1 MKQSHVYI
9 GIAVLLAAFL
19 SGCAHKGPL
28 LLDFTYQPPKGTTA
42 MASKVTVGVSPF
54 KDERGKVES
63 VIGKRFMSLSNE
75 TNDLVV
81 QGAVS
86 DKVTTALKNALKARD
101 IPVKDIAAWDLTDTG
116 IRADGANLLI
126 SGEIKT
132 LWVEST
138 SSLANT
144 TVKADV
150 QLRVLVADTAEKKII
165 RTVNVNSMMERQN
178 ITYSSAFVE
187 ETLAEALSTAIDQI
201 FADAELKNRLK

>member
-28 LLDFTYQPPKGTTA
+28 LLDFKYQPPKGTTA
-42 MASKVTVGVSPF
+42 IASKVTVGVSPF

-101 IPVKDIAAWDLTDTG
+101 IPVKDIAAWDLTDAG

-178 ITYSSAFVE
+178 ITYSSDFLE
-187 ETLAEALSTAIDQI
+187 ETLAEALSTAIDHI
-201 FADAELKNRLK
+201 FADEELKNRLK